1 MIQGLLLWE
10 WRPAGADEVFYLII
24 MNYRELPEGYRFAGT
39 MDFTRN
45 RKQVVAM
52 LKLAVALVVIPL
64 VLGALW
70 HITRLRPTPAPRFSE
85 TWYVWPAMLGMLVA
99 YIPLHELTHG
109 AVMYALSGV
118 RPSFGIRLP
127 YAYCGSTAWFDRIS
141 HNVTALAPV
150 VVWGIVLQILIAVL
164 PREWFWPLWITQI
177 SNLSGSAGD
186 IYCVW
191 HLSRMKGDLLI
202 RDDGTRMRIMRK
214 IEK

>member
-64 VLGALW
+64 ALGVLW
-70 HITRLRPTPAPRFSE
+70 HITRLRPTPAPRFSQ
-85 TWYVWPAMLGMLVA
+85 TWYVWPAMLGMLVL

-191 HLSRMKGDLLI
+191 RLSRMKGDLLI